1 MSKLIVLLCCF
12 LGVPVWALG
21 QINESDTL
29 LLQYRAALTGN
40 VQTGNLKAL
49 TLVGRLDLSVAPSGR
64 WAFKTQNAS
73 RYQAFFGRK
82 ADNDFLS
89 QNFVY
94 AGQQRALY
102 PFAMAFLSGN
112 FRRKIDFRWFAGP
125 GVTWQVLRR
134 PGQLVKLSLSGVY
147 EATRFAGEAYNRPAY
162 NGSSRINTWRA
173 TARIFGQHRLLQQRL
188 RLYYEAYLQPSVEQ
202 SDNFRWLADWGLE
215 MPVWKGISFN
225 THFTYT
231 HENIVI
237 ESVKQNDLIFTF
249 GLSVRN
255 FK

>member
-1 MSKLIVLLCCF
+1 MRRVIWLLCCLCGASTGLF
-12 LGVPVWALG
+12 G

-40 VQTGNLKAL
+40 AQTGNLKAL
-49 TLVGRLDLSVAPSGR
+49 TLIGRLDISVAPSGR

-94 AGQQRALY
+94 VGQQRVLY

-125 GVTWQVLRR
+125 GVTWQALRR
-134 PGQLVKLSLSGVY
+134 PGQLIKVSLSGVY
-147 EATRFAGEAYNRPAY
+147 ESTRFAGETYNRPSY
-162 NGSSRINTWRA
+162 NGSRWIETWRA

-188 RLYYEAYLQPSVEQ
+188 RLYYEAYLQPSIEQ

-215 MPVWKGISFN
+215 MPVWKGFSFN

-237 ESVKQNDLIFTF
+237 ESVKQNDLILTF
-249 GLSVRN
+249 GIAFRDS
-255 FK
+255 K